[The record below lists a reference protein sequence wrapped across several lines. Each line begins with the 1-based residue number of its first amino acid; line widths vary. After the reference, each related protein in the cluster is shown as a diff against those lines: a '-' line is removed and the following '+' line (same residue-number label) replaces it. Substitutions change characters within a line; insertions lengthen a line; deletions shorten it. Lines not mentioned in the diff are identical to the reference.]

1 MIIKFPMSQIMRK
14 RVNQN
19 LSYERALDAVYT
31 LMESHERYN
40 KELAVKKY
48 QLDVQKL
55 FTRRK

>member
-19 LSYERALDAVYT
+19 LSYERALDAAYT

-40 KELAVKKY
+40 KELAAKKY

>member
-1 MIIKFPMSQIMRK
+1 MIIKFPMSQIMQK

-19 LSYERALDAVYT
+19 RSYERALDAAYA
-31 LMESHERYN
+31 LMESHELYN
-40 KELAVKKY
+40 KELAAKKY

>member
-19 LSYERALDAVYT
+19 LSYERALDAANT
-31 LMESHERYN
+31 LMEAHERYN
-40 KELAVKKY
+40 KELAAKKH

-55 FTRRK
+55 FIR

>member
-1 MIIKFPMSQIMRK
+1 MSQIMRK

-19 LSYERALDAVYT
+19 LSYERALDAAYT
-31 LMESHERYN
+31 LMESHELYN
-40 KELAVKKY
+40 KELAAKKY